1 MPRPPLETQNL
12 TRGCNEA
19 LILAALHAGKR
30 HGYQLALDI
39 EESSGGHFKFNH
51 GTLYPI
57 LHKLEKEGWIRGAW
71 SDEGPRG
78 RRKAYELT
86 AAGRRT
92 ADAQRIAW
100 HEFTARLFA
109 VIDPDIQPED
119 A

>member
-12 TRGCNEA
+12 TKGCNEA
-19 LILAALHAGKR
+19 LILAVLRDGPK

-39 EESSGGHFKFNH
+39 EEASRGRFKFNH

-86 AAGRRT
+86 TAGRRT

-100 HEFTARLFA
+100 RAFTGSLFA
-109 VIDPDIQPED
+109 VIDPDPPEK